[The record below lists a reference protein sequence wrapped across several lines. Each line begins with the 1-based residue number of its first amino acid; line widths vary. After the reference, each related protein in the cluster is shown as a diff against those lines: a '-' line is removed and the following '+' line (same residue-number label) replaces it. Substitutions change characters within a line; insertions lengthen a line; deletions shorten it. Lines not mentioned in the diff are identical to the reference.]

1 MLVAQ
6 EIRTLARIAATIVG
20 AGTVSSSPGGVVC
33 SDGTCSGDFTHGT
46 AVTLTAV
53 PASGSVFVSWFGDC
67 TGTSATCTLTAAGD
81 MSATAYFGDPW
92 SLYVLLAG
100 PGGGRVTSS
109 PAGINCVSGGPAA
122 GCNTILSFNT
132 SVVLTAVP
140 NVDSRFAGWG
150 GEGVK
155 CGIAA
160 SCTVSIAAAR
170 LVTATFTKGL
180 RVTVSVNSG
189 SGRGSVVSS
198 PAGIS
203 CPGVCSVIFPEGTEI
218 TLTPRA
224 RSGSKF
230 VGWDGACYDR
240 SELMPCTVLLTDDL
254 ELNAEFSNPKVAKTI
269 RIGKRVIH
277 VPEDCTV
284 LGTSGNNILRGT
296 ARNDVICGLTGNDRL
311 IGLGGND
318 ILIGGS
324 GNDILIGGS
333 GNDILIGG
341 SGNDRLYAKDGKRD
355 VLDGGA
361 GRDLASRDKARD
373 ETTSIEAWIS

>member
-1 MLVAQ
+1 
-6 EIRTLARIAATIVG
+6 
-20 AGTVSSSPGGVVC
+20 
-33 SDGTCSGDFTHGT
+33 
-46 AVTLTAV
+46 
-53 PASGSVFVSWFGDC
+53 
-67 TGTSATCTLTAAGD
+67 
-81 MSATAYFGDPW
+81 
-92 SLYVLLAG
+92 
-100 PGGGRVTSS
+100 
-109 PAGINCVSGGPAA
+109 
-122 GCNTILSFNT
+122 
-132 SVVLTAVP
+132 
-140 NVDSRFAGWG
+140 
-150 GEGVK
+150 
-155 CGIAA
+155 
-160 SCTVSIAAAR
+160 
-170 LVTATFTKGL
+170 
-180 RVTVSVNSG
+180 
-189 SGRGSVVSS
+189 
-198 PAGIS
+198 
-203 CPGVCSVIFPEGTEI
+203 VIFPEGTEI

-284 LGTSGNNILRGT
+284 LGTSGNNTLRGT

-318 ILIGGS
+318 ILIGGSGNDNLIGGS